1 MEVKSE
7 PDKSVSASL
16 RDSATVTSAGESLAA
31 VIFGVST
38 HAPVNHV
45 DHRGRV
51 FEIYAGNSEHWV
63 EPLTYCYAFTVR
75 PGQTKGW
82 GLHEKKNDRYTLIT
96 GEVMV
101 VLYDA
106 RVDSPTHGLVQ
117 KVVLTAEG
125 IRQLVIPSGVWHSS
139 VCLSDHEA
147 YLINHPTAVYHHSA
161 PDRLLL
167 PWNTKEIPVDLSQ
180 FFPNQH
186 KAL

>member
-1 MEVKSE
+1 VTEEV
-7 PDKSVSASL
+7 DKSLSASL
-16 RDSATVTSAGESLAA
+16 RDSATVNSAGESLAA
-31 VIFGVST
+31 GISGVRT
-38 HAPVNHV
+38 HSPVNHV

-51 FEIYAGNSEHWV
+51 FEIYAGDSEHWV

-82 GLHEKKNDRYTLIT
+82 GLHEKKDDRYTLIT

-106 RVDSPTHGLVQ
+106 RVDSPTRGLVQ

-125 IRQLVIPSGVWHSS
+125 IRQIVIPMGVWHCNI
-139 VCLSDHEA
+139 CLSDNEA
-147 YLINHPTAVYHHSA
+147 YLINHPTAVYQHGA

-167 PWNTKEIPVDLSQ
+167 PWNTTEIPVDLSQ
-180 FFPNQH
+180 FFPNQR